1 MSEISV
7 IGNVVVGSV
16 PSTTVPKTQKN
27 PVEVPIE
34 TKGDVATT
42 TADRVEFS
50 QRALMLEKIH
60 QLPAVRQE
68 RIDAIKEAVSNDTYM
83 TTDKLDV
90 AFDRLIDEVS
100 Q

>member
-7 IGNVVVGSV
+7 IGNAVVGSV
-16 PSTTVPKTQKN
+16 PSTTTPTTKKT
-27 PVEVPIE
+27 PVEA
-34 TKGDVATT
+34 TASTQGDVAAT

-60 QLPAVRQE
+60 QMSAVRQE
-68 RIDAIKEAVSNDTYM
+68 RIDVIKEAISNDTYM
-83 TTDKLDV
+83 TSGKLDI
-90 AFDRLIDEVS
+90 AFDRLIDEVT